1 MHFLL
6 IIAIVWIVARGISKE
21 TRAPTGR
28 VSTGRAQLHPYQRHQ
43 QELKTME
50 WFKNGGLRNS
60 K

>member
-6 IIAIVWIVARGISKE
+6 IAAIIWIVARGISKE
-21 TRAPTGR
+21 TRAPGVS

-50 WFKNGGLRNS
+50 WFKNGGLKN
-60 K
+60 